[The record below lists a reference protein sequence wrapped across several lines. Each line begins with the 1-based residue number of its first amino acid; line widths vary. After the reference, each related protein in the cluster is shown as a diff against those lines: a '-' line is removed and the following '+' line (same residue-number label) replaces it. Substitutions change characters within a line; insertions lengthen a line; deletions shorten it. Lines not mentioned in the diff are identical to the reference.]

1 MNLIQSERQR
11 GLQGLVATGDVKMNW
26 SPDVMER
33 RAPFGIKPVAE
44 NRIRGMLLGLAIGEA
59 ASRNR
64 PSCRARPC
72 ARCRRLLDAHQLK
85 FTSRHKVTNGVE
97 CNWKKL
103 KAKPV
108 SSSGAFKF
116 VSF

>member
-1 MNLIQSERQR
+1 MTSGSTFGSKRYDTMLIT
-11 GLQGLVATGDVKMNW
+11 VCK
-26 SPDVMER
+26 
-33 RAPFGIKPVAE
+33 
-44 NRIRGMLLGLAIGEA
+44 
-59 ASRNR
+59 
-64 PSCRARPC
+64 
-72 ARCRRLLDAHQLK
+72 RCRRLLDAHQLQ
-85 FTSRHKVTNGVE
+85 FTSRHKVRTGVK